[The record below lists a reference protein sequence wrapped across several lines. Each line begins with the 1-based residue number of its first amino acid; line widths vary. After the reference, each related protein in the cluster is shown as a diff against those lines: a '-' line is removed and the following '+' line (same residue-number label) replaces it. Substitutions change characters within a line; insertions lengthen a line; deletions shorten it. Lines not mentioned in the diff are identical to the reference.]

1 VVERKRLGNNSEAI
15 TSVHSGPLAGNIA
28 IMDGTDVLVLPSE
41 DEQEDTQVQKL
52 FSVLG
57 LGVLGGPRGIAYN
70 ETQQRFI
77 FNDPVQTFNTLFLS
91 DNLGNSQGTIAVSYP
106 AGFTPDWIEGLAWL
120 PPSAAHFPKDI
131 VEVAITFGVASYT
144 SRLEVIDPSGQ
155 VVAEIFPNI
164 PDPDPFDFITGLAFQ
179 FPDRLLV
186 GTVDGAL
193 WQIDFSGNV
202 LAGPITFPGVADL
215 EGIAQLNDERIAVV
229 GYDAGKVM
237 FLDEQLNRLVGQDR
251 TYLIGFGLS
260 VPRGVAWDTDTGRHL
275 VSFLGNVAPS
285 SAAQVISLTP
295 SLLSEHRVVDLTGV
309 VSPRALSYL
318 PDEHRIA
325 VSRGGCYPNCSILL
339 YDNSGTLV
347 EQIPVVLN
355 LPAMTYIPKTKEFA
369 ARIAADPTTLRF
381 FSRTGQQV
389 NSIDL
394 SSTGIDAIQGITFFN
409 PNDPS
414 GGEFLIASDSTQHML
429 FVVDFTGNVRARF
442 DYRATLGV
450 IEALDLGS
458 ITSGPL
464 TGAFSLVVGGTSEIV
479 VFRLPE
485 E

>member
-1 VVERKRLGNNSEAI
+1 
-15 TSVHSGPLAGNIA
+15 
-28 IMDGTDVLVLPSE
+28 
-41 DEQEDTQVQKL
+41 
-52 FSVLG
+52 
-57 LGVLGGPRGIAYN
+57 
-70 ETQQRFI
+70 
-77 FNDPVQTFNTLFLS
+77 
-91 DNLGNSQGTIAVSYP
+91 
-106 AGFTPDWIEGLAWL
+106 
-120 PPSAAHFPKDI
+120 
-131 VEVAITFGVASYT
+131 
-144 SRLEVIDPSGQ
+144 
-155 VVAEIFPNI
+155 
-164 PDPDPFDFITGLAFQ
+164 
-179 FPDRLLV
+179 
-186 GTVDGAL
+186 
-193 WQIDFSGNV
+193 
-202 LAGPITFPGVADL
+202 
-215 EGIAQLNDERIAVV
+215 
-229 GYDAGKVM
+229 
-237 FLDEQLNRLVGQDR
+237 
-251 TYLIGFGLS
+251 
-260 VPRGVAWDTDTGRHL
+260 